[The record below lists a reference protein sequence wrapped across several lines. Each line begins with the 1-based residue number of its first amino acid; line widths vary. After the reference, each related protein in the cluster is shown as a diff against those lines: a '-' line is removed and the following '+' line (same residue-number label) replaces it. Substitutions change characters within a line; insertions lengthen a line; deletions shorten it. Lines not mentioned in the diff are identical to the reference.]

1 MKLEGPA
8 LRLTI
13 FVGEDDQWH
22 RRPLYTEIVHR
33 AHAAGLAGAS
43 VLRGIEG
50 FGASSRIHT
59 SRLLS
64 LSEDLPIAI
73 VIVDGEQK
81 IRAFLPQLD
90 ELVAEGLVIIDP
102 VEVIRYVGRA
112 PAPPQAQASDSGD
125 RSA

>member
-13 FVGEDDQWH
+13 FVGEDDQWRH
-22 RRPLYTEIVHR
+22 RPLYTEIVHR
-33 AHAAGLAGAS
+33 AHASGLAGAS
-43 VLRGIEG
+43 VFRGVEG

-64 LSEDLPIAI
+64 LSEDLPCAI
-73 VIVDGEQK
+73 IIVDAEEK
-81 IRAFLPQLD
+81 IRAFLPTLD
-90 ELVAEGLVIIDP
+90 ELVTEGLVIVDP

-112 PAPPQAQASDSGD
+112 T
-125 RSA
+125 